1 MLTAAR
7 WHAARRAATV
17 LWLTALGL
25 VLTAAPAL
33 ATEGQGRAGTGDDDL
48 VGGVILAGVA
58 GVVVGILV
66 SLSAETGAE
75 RAGHDDEAGH

>member
-7 WHAARRAATV
+7 WHVARRAVT
-17 LWLTALGL
+17 LIWLTALGL
-25 VLTAAPAL
+25 VLTTAPAL
-33 ATEGQGRAGTGDDDL
+33 ATEGQGAGTGDDDL

-66 SLSAETGAE
+66 SLSAEVGAE